1 MDKFLTFDEII
12 GVLDN
17 PLIQNLSGVEL
28 LEGISIDTRK
38 LPPHQIFVALRGEN
52 FDGHNFVVSACE
64 QGAPFCIVERS
75 WFDINVHSHYPLV
88 VVENTLQALGDIANM
103 YRSKFDIP
111 IVAVGGSNGKTTTK
125 DFVAHILSQKF
136 NVLKTESNYNN
147 QIGVPLTLFK
157 LTSHHDVAV
166 IEMGTNEPGEMFRLC
181 EIVEPTD
188 GIITNI
194 GKEHL
199 EKLIDLDGVEM
210 EETTLFAYLIRHN
223 GFAYV
228 NLDDQRLERYVKVLD
243 KYITY
248 GRNPSAQ
255 IRADYHFDKYLF
267 PAVNFEY
274 GDLRF
279 GAKLKNRGMAV
290 AYASLPAVAVGLRFG
305 LTPKEIVNGL
315 ETFTLDESKEYGRML
330 IKDVDGVTVI
340 NDTYNANPSSM
351 GLALKTMEEINTNGE
366 KYAVIGDMLELGES
380 SLIEHRDMILL
391 ASKVNRFVCLFGQEM
406 KKALNTINI
415 KLDNVRFFETKD
427 SILHFLNSKIKSGDI
442 VLFKAS
448 RGIKMEEVVKKF
460 IEK

>member
-12 GVLDN
+12 GALEN
-17 PLIQNLSGVEL
+17 PLIQNLSAVES

-38 LPPHQIFVALRGEN
+38 LLPHQIFLALHGEN
-52 FDGHNFVVSACE
+52 FDGHNFVASAFE
-64 QGAPFCIVERS
+64 KGAPFCIVEQS
-75 WFDINVHSHYPLV
+75 WFDSNIHSHYPLV
-88 VVENTLQALGDIANM
+88 VVKNTLQAFGNIANV
-103 YRSKFDIP
+103 YRNKFDIS

-125 DFVAHILSQKF
+125 DFVAHILSQKY

-157 LTSHHDVAV
+157 LNQSHNVAV

-210 EETTLFAYLIRHN
+210 EETALFAYLIRHN

-228 NLDDQRLERYVKVLD
+228 NLDDQRLERYVKILD

-248 GRNPSAQ
+248 GRNPNSQ
-255 IRADYHFDKYLF
+255 VRADYHFDKYLF
-267 PAVNFEY
+267 PFVNFEH

-279 GAKLKNRGMAV
+279 GARLKNRGPSI
-290 AYASLPAVAVGLRFG
+290 AYASFPAAAIGLKFD
-305 LTPKEIVNGL
+305 LSPEEIVNGL
-315 ETFTLDESKEYGRML
+315 ETFVLDESKEYGRMV
-330 IKDVDGVTVI
+330 IKDIDGVTII

-366 KYAVIGDMLELGES
+366 KYAVLGDMLELGES
-380 SLIEHRDMILL
+380 SLVEHKDVILL
-391 ASKVNRFVCLFGQEM
+391 ASKTNRFVCLFGQEM
-406 KKALNTINI
+406 RKALDSIDTE
-415 KLDNVRFFETKD
+415 LSNVKFFGTKD
-427 SILHFLNSKIKSGDI
+427 SILHFLDSKVKPGDI

-448 RGIKMEEVVKKF
+448 RGIKMEEVVTKFLKK
-460 IEK
+460 

>member
-12 GVLDN
+12 AALDN

-28 LEGISIDTRK
+28 LEGINIDTRQ
-38 LPPHQIFVALRGEN
+38 LLPHQIFVALRGEN
-52 FDGHNFVVSACE
+52 FDGHNFVASAFE
-64 QGAPFCIVERS
+64 KGATFCIVERS
-75 WFDINVHSHYPLV
+75 WFDSNLYSHYPLV
-88 VVENTLQALGDIANM
+88 IVENTLQAFGDIANM
-103 YRSKFDIP
+103 YRNKFNIP

-157 LTSHHDVAV
+157 LSQHHNVAV
-166 IEMGTNEPGEMFRLC
+166 IELGTNEPGEMFRLC

-210 EETTLFAYLIRHN
+210 EETALFAYLIRHN

-228 NLDDQRLERYVKVLD
+228 NSDDPRLERYVKVLD

-248 GRNPSAQ
+248 GRNPNAQ
-255 IRADYHFDKYLF
+255 VRGDYHFDKYLF
-267 PAVNFEY
+267 PSVNFEY

-279 GAKLKNRGMAV
+279 DAKLKNRGMAV
-290 AYASLPAVAVGLRFG
+290 AYASLPAVAVGLKFG
-305 LTPKEIVNGL
+305 LAPEEIVNGL

-330 IKDVDGVTVI
+330 IKDIDGVTVI

-351 GLALKTMEEINTNGE
+351 GLALRTMEEVNADGE

-380 SLIEHRDMILL
+380 SLVEHRDIILL

-406 KKALNTINI
+406 KKALDSINT

-427 SILHFLNSKIKSGDI
+427 SILHFLDSKIKPGDI

-448 RGIKMEEVVKKF
+448 RGIKMEEVVTKF